1 MVVGLGTLQRDT
13 FNVPASHLQKIH
25 RVPASPSR
33 IDSLSTSVAALCLL
47 LSAAPVSAQSG
58 ELAPAKEWE
67 FGAID
72 EQFLRSISDRE
83 SVGIG
88 LSPFGGAASYA
99 VGHAVTLHA
108 DVTAGGVLFTNVVPY
123 GKATRANFTV
133 APTPGVRWE
142 PHNSMRI
149 GTGYKLHHLSNAS
162 LGSTNPGMNSHIW
175 YLSVGVVR

>member
-1 MVVGLGTLQRDT
+1 MNGGWIG
-13 FNVPASHLQKIH
+13 N
-25 RVPASPSR
+25 
-33 IDSLSTSVAALCLL
+33 VAARYIQRSRQPPSEDPPSACLPKSDRL
-47 LSAAPVSAQSG
+47 ALYIGCSTL
-58 ELAPAKEWE
+58 LAPAKEWE